1 MPLTYLEASLIGV
14 TALLSVASI
23 LLTITARKAQAEA
36 RALRAQASKVDAS
49 TAVPIQLLD
58 ATPTLIAALDE
69 KHHYLRVNQAFEQL
83 VGLDRARLIGVRAGS
98 LPGAAGSLG
107 TQLEHF
113 AARCISTNLPIS
125 EEIKVT
131 PRHGPPMDGHLTAE
145 PFYDDDHT
153 PAGVL
158 IALADVTDRT
168 SAERETRQLKAA
180 IDDLI
185 DTLPLAL
192 FRIRE
197 EPGGHRWVPYIV
209 GHTERFLRLSAAD
222 ITKFSSSGNLPSIL
236 ESHWRAANAAAD
248 ESSATGGPIRID
260 LPSHRPTDNGW
271 VRIGTAAPRR
281 LPDGSMEWNGYL
293 ADVTRE
299 HRDTLALSEAKA
311 AAEANAQA
319 KSRFLAAMSHE
330 IRTPLATALGALELL
345 SDTRLDDYQRQ
356 QVDLADSASRLLIE
370 ILGDILDFSRLEDAP
385 VSVEAIPYSLRELLD
400 QVLHIFSA
408 RAVAKGLTL
417 DLRVAPDVAAEYLG
431 DPVHVKQIVL
441 NLVGNAI
448 KFTSTGGVAVVVDT
462 LPPSPQAGPAVQA
475 VLLSVSD
482 TGIGIPL
489 EAQSRLFRPFSQADV
504 STARQYGGSGLG
516 LAICRRLAL
525 LMGGD
530 IHVQSA
536 DGQGS
541 RFDVRLPMPV
551 RQAPLADSAL
561 RGKRLSVSVSR
572 EADNAALCAYARAAG
587 MLPVGPDE
595 DADLRIVE
603 APDAPPPPLDGP
615 LRARRILFTGRP
627 DSTPKSEPGAPALSG
642 GPIRWSEFQ
651 RVCLGAL
658 QTEHLVTNPLHNV
671 GENAPR
677 PANGRILVVEDH
689 LPYQIVIRNMLMKLG
704 VRADVV
710 ADGHQAL
717 AQLEQVPYALMFT
730 DFHMPDMDGF
740 ELTRR
745 VRSHA
750 DPRIRELP
758 VVALS
763 ADVSS
768 QHIERF
774 QEVGL
779 NDFLVKPV
787 NLATLRACLEKW
799 SRP

>member
-1 MPLTYLEASLIGV
+1 MSLTYLEAFLIGV
-14 TALLSVASI
+14 VVLLSFASVF
-23 LLTITARKAQAEA
+23 LVKAARKAQAETREVRV
-36 RALRAQASKVDAS
+36 RASEADAS
-49 TAVPIQLLD
+49 ATVPLQLLD
-58 ATPTLIAALDE
+58 ATPTLIAALDGT
-69 KHHYLRVNQAFEQL
+69 HRYLRVNQAFEEW
-83 VGLDRARLIGVRAGS
+83 VGLDRTHLIGARAGT

-107 TQLEHF
+107 AQLEQF
-113 AARCISTNLPIS
+113 AARCIATNQSIS
-125 EEIKVT
+125 ADIKVCAA
-131 PRHGPPMDGHLTAE
+131 HGPPMDGRLTVE
-145 PFYDDDHT
+145 PFYDDDRT
-153 PAGVL
+153 PAGAL

-168 SAERETRQLKAA
+168 AAERETRELKAA
-180 IDDLI
+180 INDLI

-197 EPGGHRWVPYIV
+197 EPGGHRWVPYVV
-209 GHTERFLRLSAAD
+209 GHTERFLLLSAAD
-222 ITKFSSSGNLPSIL
+222 ITRLSSSGNLPSIL
-236 ESHWRAANAAAD
+236 DSHWRAANAAAD

-260 LPSHRPTDNGW
+260 LPSHRPSDDGW

-281 LPDGSMEWNGYL
+281 LPDGATEWNGYL

-345 SDTRLDDYQRQ
+345 GDTRLDDDQRQ
-356 QVDLADSASRLLIE
+356 QVELADSASRLLIE

-385 VSVEAIPYSLRELLD
+385 VSIETIPYSLRELLD
-400 QVLHIFSA
+400 QVLHIFSS
-408 RAVAKGLTL
+408 RALAKGLTL
-417 DLRVAPDVAAEYLG
+417 DLRVAPDVAAEHVG
-431 DPVHVKQIVL
+431 DPVRVKQIVL

-462 LPPSPQAGPAVQA
+462 PADSAEAGAAMQA

-489 EAQSRLFRPFSQADV
+489 EAQGRLFRPFSQADV

-516 LAICRRLAL
+516 LAICQRLAH

-530 IHVQSA
+530 IHVESA
-536 DGQGS
+536 EGQGS
-541 RFDVRLPMPV
+541 RFDVRLPV
-551 RQAPLADSAL
+551 RVRRASQADAAL
-561 RGKRLSVSVSR
+561 QGKRLSLSVRR
-572 EADNAALCAYARAAG
+572 EADNAALCAYALAAG
-587 MLPVGPDE
+587 MLPVGPDD
-595 DADLRIVE
+595 DADLYIVE
-603 APDAPPPPLDGP
+603 APDAPPPSDTPSP
-615 LRARRILFTGRP
+615 APRILFTGRP
-627 DSTPKSEPGAPALSG
+627 ASTSATAPTQSTLAG
-642 GPIRWSEFQ
+642 GPIRWSEFR
-651 RVCLGAL
+651 RVCLSAL
-658 QTEHLVTNPLHNV
+658 QTEHLVTNPSHDV
-671 GENAPR
+671 GENAR
-677 PANGRILVVEDH
+677 LPATGRILVVEDH
-689 LPYQIVIRNMLMKLG
+689 LPYQIVIRNMLLKLG
-704 VRADVV
+704 VQADVV

-717 AQLEQVPYALMFT
+717 GQLEQVPYALMFT

-750 DPRIRELP
+750 DPLIRKLP

-768 QHIERF
+768 EHIERF
-774 QEVGL
+774 HEVGL